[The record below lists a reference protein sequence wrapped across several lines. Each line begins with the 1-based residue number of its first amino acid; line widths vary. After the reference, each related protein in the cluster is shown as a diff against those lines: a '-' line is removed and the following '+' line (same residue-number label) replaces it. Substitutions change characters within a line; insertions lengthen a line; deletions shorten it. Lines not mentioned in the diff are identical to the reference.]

1 MKLALLAARLPPA
14 TDGVGD
20 HADRLAR
27 ALADAGHDV
36 VALTAGEA
44 APPAQYQLE
53 ISGGS
58 WGPIA
63 TARALAVLR
72 AERFDALIVEYTPFL
87 FGARSQTPLALL
99 LAARALRIRSV
110 AIAHEAFHARGSSAA
125 PSAWRSALFAA
136 RDAATLACADTI
148 AVPSAT
154 RALALAARLPSVR
167 DRITV
172 VPIGANVEPP
182 AAYER
187 LPRTPATVV
196 AFGVVMPR
204 RRLERCVT
212 ALAHVVAGGG
222 DLRLDIIGRKHDLQ
236 YATRIAALAAS
247 AGVGD
252 RVRFRGALGPEAL
265 SHELG
270 AASAAIHTA
279 QEGSIASSGS
289 LLALLAHGLPTV
301 ALRTGADDP
310 VFSGAVS
317 YADDDTALAAAL
329 VAVTTEAGCA
339 SVLSRAA
346 AECYRNNFAWTTVA
360 TRLQLTLAREHTDA
374 RLVTA

>member
-27 ALADAGHDV
+27 ALSDAGHEV
-36 VALTAGEA
+36 VAMTAGEA
-44 APPAQYQLE
+44 APPAHYRLE
-53 ISGGS
+53 ITGGS
-58 WGPIA
+58 WGPLA
-63 TARALAVLR
+63 TARAVAILR
-72 AERFDALIVEYTPFL
+72 AQRVDALVVEYTPFL

-99 LAARALRIRSV
+99 LAARALGIRSV
-110 AIAHEAFHARGSSAA
+110 AIAHEAFHARGSTATPA
-125 PSAWRSALFAA
+125 AWRSAIFAA
-136 RDAATLACADTI
+136 RDAATLSCADAI
-148 AVPSAT
+148 AVPSEA
-154 RALALAARLPSVR
+154 RARAIAERLPAARG
-167 DRITV
+167 RISV

-182 AAYER
+182 PAYER
-187 LPRTPATVV
+187 RPRGPATVV

-204 RRLERCVT
+204 RRLERCVS

-222 DLRLDIIGRKHDLQ
+222 DLRLDIIGRKHDVH
-236 YATRIAALAAS
+236 YAARIAALAAS

-252 RVRFRGALGPEAL
+252 RVRFRGALEPAAL

-270 AASAAIHTA
+270 AAAAAIHTA

-301 ALRTGADDP
+301 ALRTLADDP
-310 VFSGAVS
+310 VFSGAVT
-317 YADDDTALAAAL
+317 YADDDAALAASL
-329 VAVTTEAGCA
+329 HTLTTETRCA
-339 SVLSRAA
+339 SGLGRAA
-346 AECYRNNFAWTTVA
+346 ADCYRENFAWTTVA
-360 TRLQLTLAREHTDA
+360 QRLQLALCLEHPDA